1 MIGTSVARKEDPR
14 LLTGRGTFVDDLTF
28 PGTVHMGFVRSD
40 RPHARILSV
49 DSEGARARTGVLG
62 VWSAADMAGMP
73 GLPTVPGMLR
83 PCLAT
88 GEVRFVGEPV
98 AVVVATDGY
107 LAADAAADVVVE
119 YDTLTSVGSVEDAV
133 APGAPVVLDG
143 LPSNVVV
150 EQALS
155 SDDAEGELAASA
167 HRLQLHLV
175 NQRCAAV
182 PLEPTAALADWNAGG
197 LTLYATVQTPHGL
210 RNAVAALFG
219 LAQHEVRVVA
229 PDVGGGF
236 GARAGLYPEYLLV
249 CELSRRLGRPV
260 KYTETRSE
268 NLVSMTHG
276 RAQVHDLDVGFDDE
290 GHITALRALITQDVG
305 GWPDPLGLA
314 LPSFTSMML
323 GGCYRIPKIAPTFRC
338 VTTNTTPVSAYRG
351 AGRPEAS
358 FAIERVMDTVAD
370 ELGLDALEVRR
381 RNFIQPEQMPYSTQ
395 FEGIVYDEA
404 DYPRVLDL
412 LLLRVGYEKLR
423 GEQVARREDP
433 TAKLLG
439 IGFST
444 FVELGGFGPSPLAEQ
459 MGMIGGW
466 ESAKVRLNP
475 DATAVVTV
483 GTSPHGQGHETAF
496 AQIVSD
502 VLAIPMDQ
510 ISVLHGDTA
519 TVQEG
524 IGTVG
529 SRGIAVGGNAVLKA
543 AGKVR
548 DKALRIAAHLLEAD
562 PADVEFIDGRF
573 QVRGS
578 QAAGLDL
585 PQIALASLKPH
596 RLPPDIEMGLDETA
610 HHEPANL
617 TYPSGAHCCVVEV
630 DRDTGKVE
638 VVRYVAVDDCGTV
651 INPLLARGQ
660 VEGGVAQG
668 IAQALYEQVTYAE
681 DGQPLAATL
690 VGYTLP
696 SALELPAYE
705 TSHHQTPTR
714 FNPLGAKGLGESG
727 ATAAPQAVVNAVV
740 DALRHLGVRNIDMP
754 CTPEK
759 VWRAINA
766 AERPADGSVR

>member
-1 MIGTSVARKEDPR
+1 
-14 LLTGRGTFVDDLTF
+14 
-28 PGTVHMGFVRSD
+28 
-40 RPHARILSV
+40 
-49 DSEGARARTGVLG
+49 
-62 VWSAADMAGMP
+62 
-73 GLPTVPGMLR
+73 
-83 PCLAT
+83 
-88 GEVRFVGEPV
+88 
-98 AVVVATDGY
+98 
-107 LAADAAADVVVE
+107 
-119 YDTLTSVGSVEDAV
+119 
-133 APGAPVVLDG
+133 VLDG
-143 LPSNVVV
+143 AHGNVVV
-150 EQALS
+150 EQSLS
-155 SDDAEGELAASA
+155 ADDAEAELTASA
-167 HRLQLHLV
+167 HRVQLHLV

-210 RNAVAALFG
+210 RNALAALFG
-219 LAQHEVRVVA
+219 LPQQAVRVVA

-249 CELSRRLGRPV
+249 CELSRLLGRPV

-290 GHITALRALITQDVG
+290 GKVTAVRALITQDVG
-305 GWPDPLGLA
+305 GWPEALGLA
-314 LPSFTSMML
+314 LPSLTSMML
-323 GGCYRIPKIAPTFRC
+323 GGCYRIPKLAPTFRC
-338 VTTNTTPVSAYRG
+338 VATNTTPVSAYRG

-358 FAIERVMDTVAD
+358 FSIERVMDAVAA
-370 ELGLDALEVRR
+370 ELGLDPVEVRR
-381 RNFIQPEQMPYSTQ
+381 RNFIQPEQMPYRTQ
-395 FEGIVYDEA
+395 FDGIVYDEA
-404 DYPRVLDL
+404 DYPRTLDL
-412 LLLRVGYEKLR
+412 LLLRLGYDKLR
-423 GEQVARREDP
+423 GEQAARRHDP

-475 DATAVVTV
+475 DGSAVVTV

-502 VLAIPMDQ
+502 VLAIPMDS
-510 ISVLHGDTA
+510 IDVVHGDTA
-519 TVQEG
+519 SVQEG
-524 IGTVG
+524 IGTLG

-548 DKALRIAAHLLEAD
+548 DKAIRIAAHLLEAD
-562 PADVEFIDGRF
+562 PSDVEFADGHF

-578 QAAGLDL
+578 QAVGVDL
-585 PQIALASLKPH
+585 AEVALVALKPH

-630 DRDTGKVE
+630 DRDTGKVQ

-668 IAQALYEQVTYAE
+668 IAQALYEQVTYAV
-681 DGQPLAATL
+681 DGQPLTATL

-696 SALELPAYE
+696 SAMELPAYE
-705 TSHHQTPTR
+705 TSHHQTPTS

-740 DALRHLGVRNIDMP
+740 DALSHLGVRNIDMP

-759 VWRAINA
+759 VWRAMNSA
-766 AERPADGSVR
+766 GELAEGSTS